1 MWVLLAL
8 LTAAGTAVRDAASKH
23 ATRALDPIVVGCG
36 ISAIPG
42 ALLAAWV
49 LGDVVRAHPAGVAG
63 LAPGAGLWAGLLPG
77 PGFLTALAVSGG
89 INAVTTPLIVWALK
103 RSDLSLMAPLTSIT
117 PLFMIPVAAVV
128 LGEAPSLAGGFG
140 VAVIVVGAY
149 LLNVSDRAA
158 GPLAPFAALARD
170 PGARAML
177 LVAFLYSI
185 SGTYDKVGVQASSP
199 LFWAAALQ
207 LTIAILLAPIALR
220 RWGGEEAGD
229 GAGKAGAAGAAGEPG
244 AAGKAGAAGPPGPD
258 PRRAEQPSTAPAP
271 SPDAAGI
278 VPVYGL
284 FRRPLRPATAV
295 LLAGL
300 VTAIAAA
307 AQMTALT
314 LTLVAYVIAV
324 KRTSTLF
331 SVLLG
336 HSLFRE
342 EGVGERLLGAI
353 VMLAGFLLVTLH

>member
-1 MWVLLAL
+1 MWIFLAL

-42 ALLAAWV
+42 AILAVWV
-49 LGDVVRAHPAGVAG
+49 LAHGALTTGALPAIHS
-63 LAPGAGLWAGLLPG
+63 G
-77 PGFLTALAVSGG
+77 PDFLTALAVSGG

-103 RSDLSLMAPLTSIT
+103 RSDLSLMAPLTSVT
-117 PLFMIPVAAVV
+117 PLFMIPVAALV
-128 LGEAPSLAGGFG
+128 LGEAPSVVGGVG

-149 LLNVSDRAA
+149 LLNVSDRDA

-185 SGTYDKVGVQASSP
+185 SGTYDKVGTQASSP
-199 LFWAAALQ
+199 LVWAATLMT
-207 LTIAILLAPIALR
+207 TIAILLAPFALW
-220 RWGGEEAGD
+220 RWRKGRAPAGHPTPGTPAGPADGSPPRAPDARSGTVPGTEAGTE
-229 GAGKAGAAGAAGEPG
+229 AGSAPG
-244 AAGKAGAAGPPGPD
+244 RRN
-258 PRRAEQPSTAPAP
+258 RRALTPA
-271 SPDAAGI
+271 AA
-278 VPVYGL
+278 VV
-284 FRRPLRPATAV
+284 
-295 LLAGL
+295 LAG
-300 VTAIAAA
+300 VVSAIAAA

-342 EGVGERLLGAI
+342 EGTTQRFLGAL
-353 VMLAGFLLVTLH
+353 VMLAGFALVTLH